1 MPRIRPG
8 HVNAV
13 RGVSLWVIRA
23 IAAFLVLYGVF
34 LILARVVFAFIGGGV
49 GGLTAYMS
57 IGSDHGLVRGV
68 PMLII
73 GLTLVFT
80 SRKLVRWI
88 VTVPEAGCPKCG
100 YAGTVTG
107 GRCPECG
114 LEGLEPIVDE
124 RPTRPLE

>member
-13 RGVSLWVIRA
+13 RGVALWVVRA
-23 IAAFLVLYGVF
+23 VAAFLVLDGLF
-34 LILARVVFAFIGGGV
+34 LIMARVVFAFLGGGV

-68 PMLII
+68 PMLMV
-73 GLTLVFT
+73 GLTLIFT
-80 SRKLVRWI
+80 GRKLVQWI

-100 YAGTVTG
+100 YAGTLSG

-114 LEGLEPIVDE
+114 LEGLEPIARE
-124 RPTRPLE
+124 TPTKPAE